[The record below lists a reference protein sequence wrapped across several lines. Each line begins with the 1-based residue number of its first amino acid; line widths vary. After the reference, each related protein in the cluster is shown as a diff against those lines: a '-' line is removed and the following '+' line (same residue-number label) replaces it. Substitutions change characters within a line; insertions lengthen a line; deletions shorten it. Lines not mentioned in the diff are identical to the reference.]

1 MTSLLGKTWQLQSGG
16 LSAVLARTLDDAT
29 VTFHD
34 PFLFP
39 DMEKAVDRLQRAIK
53 AGERVVVFGDYD
65 VDGISGTAILV
76 HALRELGGEVSY
88 RLPDRQDGYGL
99 RPVWVEKLKAIGIS
113 VLITVDCGISN
124 ATEIEALQNAGIDV
138 IVTDHHALPMAP
150 AENANAAAYLFP
162 KAFAILHPRLPNS
175 PYPFHELSGSGM
187 AYKLAMGLFDRLETR
202 GLRPAD
208 FAHSS
213 RLRYADLA
221 SLGTVADCVPL
232 IGENR
237 WIVKT
242 GLTQMRRTEWVGL
255 AALLKTAGVDLPPL
269 VSSVP
274 PTDYR
279 PQTTDF
285 TADLIGFRIG
295 PRLNA
300 SGRLE
305 TPYFSLQLLLNED
318 GKSNELA
325 EKLETMN
332 NSRKTLMNRA
342 LEQAE
347 ADVARRGLLDK
358 KILIAWSAEWP
369 AGIIGL
375 LAGRLAEKYNRPTII
390 MEERGTE
397 LVGSCRS
404 PEHFNI
410 VEALQAHPH
419 HFSSFGG
426 HAAAAGF
433 TLPTGNL
440 ARFLDDFEAY
450 AHGQLPN
457 GDARIPDHMLTPQ
470 LTIAAEVSLS
480 DLTLDLAR
488 RLAALEPYGVGNE
501 RPCFLLRNVKP
512 VDLQTVGR
520 EQSHVRFMVTANSA
534 SHAPLPPLQ
543 TALPAIA
550 FRFGDHFK
558 TLQTAIHQNQQS
570 LDVVFELERDMWNGR
585 ERIQL
590 KVVDMACV

>member
-1 MTSLLGKTWQLQSGG
+1 MSLLGKIWQLQSGG
-16 LSAVLARTLDDAT
+16 LAAVLERTLDDAT

-34 PFLFP
+34 PFLLP
-39 DMEKAVDRLQRAIK
+39 DMEKAVDRLQRAMK

-99 RPVWVEKLKAIGIS
+99 RPVWVDRLKAIGIS

-124 ATEIEALQNAGIDV
+124 AAEIEALQNAGIDV
-138 IVTDHHALPMAP
+138 IVTDHHALPGGGGADH
-150 AENANAAAYLFP
+150 LP
-162 KAFAILHPRLPNS
+162 KAYAILHPRLPNS

-187 AYKLAMGLFDRLETR
+187 AYKLAMGLFAR
-202 GLRPAD
+202 LRPAD
-208 FAHSS
+208 FAHST
-213 RLRYADLA
+213 RTRYADLA
-221 SLGTVADCVPL
+221 SLGTVGDCVPL

-242 GLTQMRRTEWVGL
+242 GLDQMRRTEWPGL
-255 AALLKTAGVDLPPL
+255 AALLKVSGVEFSPSSPPP
-269 VSSVP
+269 SPSGP
-274 PTDYR
+274 STDYGLQST
-279 PQTTDF
+279 PF
-285 TADLIGFRIG
+285 TSDLIGFRIG

-300 SGRLE
+300 AGRLE
-305 TPYFSLQLLLNED
+305 TPYFSLQLLLDED

-325 EKLETMN
+325 EKLESLN
-332 NSRKTLMNRA
+332 NDRKDVMNRA

-358 KILIAWSAEWP
+358 KILIAWSADWP

-375 LAGRLAEKYNRPTII
+375 LAGRLAEKYNRPAII
-390 MEERGTE
+390 MEERGAE

-404 PEHFNI
+404 PGYFNI

-419 HFSSFGG
+419 HFRSFGG

-433 TLPTGNL
+433 TLSTDNL

-450 AHGQLPN
+450 AHGNFAN
-457 GDARIPDHMLTPQ
+457 GDARIPDASLIPN
-470 LTIAAEVSLS
+470 LTIDAEVTLA

-488 RLAALEPYGVGNE
+488 DLAALEPYGVGNE
-501 RPCFLLRNVKP
+501 RPRFLLRNVKP

-520 EQSHVRFMVTANSA
+520 EQSHVRFMVGEGSRGAIRSI
-534 SHAPLPPLQ
+534 
-543 TALPAIA
+543 PAIA

-558 TLQTAIHQNQQS
+558 TLQTAIYQNQQS
-570 LDVVFELERDMWNGR
+570 LDVVFELERNVWNGK

-590 KVVDMACV
+590 KVVDLRIS